1 MKPPAK
7 KAASEISTLDDIL
20 LVMQLLPDDP
30 AAETA
35 QLAAAI
41 MADLAPKAA
50 FEKIIAS
57 NLVDVEIERQRLK
70 RWIRAL
76 TRDATW
82 LRIRSGFRSKSVPES
97 AIAVVAAA
105 WDRGDGPALAAAV
118 QEHGIDI
125 SHAVV
130 HARVDIADKIKSF
143 ESDLRHCENRRRLL
157 FRDLKLMRDDRR
169 PAIADA
175 DLVE

>member
-1 MKPPAK
+1 
-7 KAASEISTLDDIL
+7 
-20 LVMQLLPDDP
+20 
-30 AAETA
+30 
-35 QLAAAI
+35 
-41 MADLAPKAA
+41 MADLAPKGA

-82 LRIRSGFRSKSVPES
+82 LRIRSGLRSKSVPED
-97 AIAVVAAA
+97 AIALVAAA
-105 WDRGDGPALAAAV
+105 WDSGDGPALGAAI

-143 ESDLRHCENRRRLL
+143 ESDLRQC
-157 FRDLKLMRDDRR
+157 D
-169 PAIADA
+169 
-175 DLVE
+175 